1 MNNNPWIV
9 EAMADYERDR
19 IRRELKQIRLEEKA
33 VKATQQIEA
42 KTNKARVYRPGVFVR
57 IVLATIKSLIP

>member
-9 EAMADYERDR
+9 DAMADYERDR

-33 VKATQQIEA
+33 LKASQIEA
-42 KTNKARVYRPGVFVR
+42 KTSKARGYRPGVLMR
-57 IVLATIKSLIP
+57 IVIATIKSLIP